1 MTEEV
6 EQHKVVFTVE
16 LLDISAEGVYLAR
29 RTCNQIFLFA
39 VDSLESIH
47 GITLNV
53 FAASTWDKFFHG
65 GSDIMLG
72 SVLVGIKANTTN
84 LIALSQEIFTNLKAC
99 TARRAFSSYQM
110 VFAPCGVWMY
120 LRFFE
125 REVIVQVGTNLGT
138 DATLRASLLIR
149 NVWLIEAV
157 LIQTYLYN
165 LSTAS
170 RGTYATAITVVDFAD
185 VIHFLTIALIM

>member
-1 MTEEV
+1 M
-6 EQHKVVFTVE
+6 
-16 LLDISAEGVYLAR
+16 
-29 RTCNQIFLFA
+29 
-39 VDSLESIH
+39 
-47 GITLNV
+47 
-53 FAASTWDKFFHG
+53 
-65 GSDIMLG
+65 
-72 SVLVGIKANTTN
+72 
-84 LIALSQEIFTNLKAC
+84 
-99 TARRAFSSYQM
+99 
-110 VFAPCGVWMY
+110 
-120 LRFFE
+120 
-125 REVIVQVGTNLGT
+125 QVGTNLGT